1 MPGLE
6 VAAITLGAA
15 VVKAAFGVWFGDA
28 KLASEVGN
36 TAIDLAAQQ
45 LTSERERRKLRRVR
59 DETADLIADRVQP
72 LVEREFGD
80 LTEHERHAAVD
91 AVRDT
96 FEAAALTED
105 DLFKQDLD
113 AGYLDRYLRSQD
125 PDRAARAGLADSG
138 IRLYDLVLR
147 ECSAYT
153 IEVARA
159 LPGAGVAGLAELL
172 RRDRQIL
179 DDVAEVLARLPERR
193 GADDFE
199 PDYRQ
204 LVANRLDR
212 VEFFG
217 ATLSESS
224 RRYPLSVAYLSL
236 TARDA
241 MEGAAPVE
249 RVLARSDRIFVRGQ
263 AGIGKTTLLHWIA
276 VKAARDVDGGTVP
289 FFLPLRRYATAELP
303 APEDFLNEVGRH
315 IAEEMPPGWVQR
327 QLRARGGAIVLVDGV
342 DELAEERRDEVRRWL
357 RELIDAFPHA
367 RYVVTSR
374 PAAAPRDW
382 LDIDGFLPAELEPM
396 TPAQVRIF
404 VGRWHEAMRSGCR
417 TEPDRDEVTE
427 QERRLLAALDRHRHL
442 RQLAGYPLL
451 CALLCALHRDRRGQL
466 PGNRMELYE
475 VALHMLLERRDRER
489 RIDAQPALGR
499 TEQTLLLC
507 DLAYWL
513 IRNGW
518 SDAAR
523 ADAVGRIAAKLRAM
537 PQVTAAPDQV
547 YRVLLERS
555 GLLREQVAERVDFV
569 HRSFQEYLAAKQA
582 VDEGDFG
589 VLTAHAHLP
598 AWHEVVVMAAGH
610 ASASAREGL
619 LYGLLDRGAA
629 DIARSHRELLR
640 LIALA
645 CLETSPERGP
655 ELEAAIRKATANL
668 LPPRTEA
675 AAIALGRA
683 GPFALDLLMASPVAP
698 NEYARVLT
706 VKAAAATADPAA
718 LPLLARLGGD
728 SRLAVV
734 DALIQAWPR
743 FDPDEYARIV
753 LRDSPLRAGELVI
766 DDRAQLPA
774 LRHLRHLRYL
784 TVSSLDM
791 EPVDLGFVRDLSD
804 LRHLSVSNCASLTPL
819 AGYPLDSLRVS
830 VTHPLD
836 LSPTAHMPQL
846 SELSVRGE
854 VENGRVLPGLDL
866 SSLGMEALPFYRIGA
881 AEWPRLRRL
890 SLYAVGTTAPLQQ
903 VRLPRLE
910 RLDLDVEGSD
920 VAIVLPRAPAPRHLC
935 VHFAE
940 PPDLSA
946 LAGAEVP
953 AIELHHHGHDPLDL
967 RPLAGLAGV
976 TVNVYRRQAQVLG
989 EGELGPGSLV
999 RSAWNDLPA
1008 TQ

>member
-1 MPGLE
+1 M
-6 VAAITLGAA
+6 AAITLGAA
-15 VVKAAFGVWFGDA
+15 VVKAAFSVWFGDA
-28 KLASEVGN
+28 RLASEVGN
-36 TAIDLAAQQ
+36 TAIDLAAQK
-45 LTSERERRKLRRVR
+45 LTSERERRRLQRVR

-72 LVEREFGD
+72 LVEREFAD
-80 LTEHERHAAVD
+80 LPAHERHAAVD

-125 PDRAARAGLADSG
+125 PGRAARAGLADG
-138 IRLYDLVLR
+138 GVRLYDLVLR

-179 DDVAEVLARLPERR
+179 DDVADVLARLPERR
-193 GADDFE
+193 GVDDFE
-199 PDYRQ
+199 RDYRQ

-241 MEGAAPVE
+241 AEGAAPVE

-263 AGIGKTTLLHWIA
+263 AGIGKTTLLHWVA
-276 VKAARDVDGGTVP
+276 VNAARDADVGIVP
-289 FFLPLRRYATAELP
+289 FFLPLRRYATAALP

-327 QLRARGGAIVLVDGV
+327 QLRSGAAIVLVDGV

-427 QERRLLAALDRHRHL
+427 QERRLLAALDQHRHL

-598 AWHEVVVMAAGH
+598 TWHEVVVMAAGH
-610 ASASAREGL
+610 ASAAARESL
-619 LYGLLDRGAA
+619 LYGLLARGA
-629 DIARSHRELLR
+629 DPDVPRTHRDLLR

-655 ELEAAIRKATANL
+655 ALEAAIRKATAAL

-683 GPFALDLLMASPVAP
+683 GPFALDLLMASVSPDLP
-698 NEYARVLT
+698 HEYARVLT
-706 VKAAAATADPAA
+706 IKAAAATADPAA

-743 FDPDEYARIV
+743 FDPDDYARIV
-753 LRDSPLRAGELVI
+753 LRDSPLRAGELVV
-766 DDRAQLPA
+766 DDRSLLPT
-774 LRHLRHLRYL
+774 LRHLRRLRYL
-784 TVSSLDM
+784 TVSSLDL
-791 EPVDLGFVRDLSD
+791 EPVDLGFVRDLSG
-804 LRHLSVSNCASLTPL
+804 LRHLSVSNCADVSPL
-819 AGYPLDSLRVS
+819 AGCLLDSLRVTATS
-830 VTHPLD
+830 HTLD
-836 LSPTAHMPQL
+836 LAPIARMSKLT
-846 SELSVRGE
+846 ELDVRGE
-854 VENGRVLPGLDL
+854 VSNGQTLAELDL
-866 SSLGMEALPFYRIGA
+866 SSLGMEAGPFYWISA
-881 AEWPRLRRL
+881 WEWPRLRRL
-890 SLYAVGTTAPLQQ
+890 SLHRVSNMAPLERT
-903 VRLPRLE
+903 RLPRLTH
-910 RLDLDVEGSD
+910 LNLDVEGTD
-920 VAIVLPRAPAPRHLC
+920 TTVVLPVAPSLEHLC
-935 VHFAE
+935 IHFAE

-946 LAGAEVP
+946 LGDALVP
-953 AIELHHHGHDPLDL
+953 NVELHHHGRDPLDV

-976 TVNVYRRQAQVLG
+976 VVNVYRRQAQVLG
-989 EGELGPGSLV
+989 EDELGPGSSV
-999 RSAWNDLPA
+999 RSAQDDRPA
-1008 TQ
+1008 SQ